1 MANMLLRSIAAAAL
15 AVSASAAG
23 LPVLTEVCNSTSANQ
38 SFTATCAAGACSFAS
53 GGFPGQCISSDGVAA
68 LANIV
73 LAPCDAGDAKQQ
85 FVVTASSG
93 QIQQMPLS
101 NGLCFNVDGGANE
114 PAGTGIIL
122 YYCGSR
128 KSRLRAAP
136 SKAAGPLRI
145 ASNDV
150 FAVGFPFPSAIFSNS
165 SGDSGLCL
173 DMSPPPPPPPPP
185 FHWTFIA
192 GLLDGPDAL
201 PPATSTIE
209 DAEAACM
216 AAPLC
221 YGISWTGP
229 LNPATP
235 QMVSFKTSTV
245 PQGTTGNTL
254 LRCGV
259 QTPC

>member
-1 MANMLLRSIAAAAL
+1 MALLSSISLAL
-15 AVSASAAG
+15 ATASSAS
-23 LPVLTEVCNSTSANQ
+23 LPVLTELCNATSANQ
-38 SFTATCAAGACSFAS
+38 SFTATCAANTCSFAS

-85 FVVTASSG
+85 FVVSAGSG
-93 QIQQMPLS
+93 QVQQMPLS
-101 NGLCFNVDGGANE
+101 NNLCWNVDGGANE

-122 YYCGSR
+122 YGCGSR
-128 KSRLRAAP
+128 KTS
-136 SKAAGPLRI
+136 LRI
-145 ASNDV
+145 APNDV
-150 FAVGFPFPSAIFSNS
+150 FTVAFPTANAIFSNS

-185 FHWTFIA
+185 FHWAYIV

-201 PPATSTIE
+201 PPATLTIA

-216 AAPLC
+216 AAPQC
-221 YGISWTGP
+221 HGISWTGP
-229 LNPATP
+229 VNPVAP
-235 QMVSFKTSTV
+235 QMISFKSTTV
-245 PQGTTGNTL
+245 PQGNTGNTL